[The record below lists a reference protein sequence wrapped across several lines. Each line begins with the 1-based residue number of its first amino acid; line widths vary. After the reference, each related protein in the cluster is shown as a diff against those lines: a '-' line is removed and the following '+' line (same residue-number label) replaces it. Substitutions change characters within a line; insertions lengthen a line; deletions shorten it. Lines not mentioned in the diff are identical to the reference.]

1 MITTENNQFD
11 VRFLLPLN
19 FSQYFTF
26 SFHLGTWLTYPQPLL
41 ALGLC
46 ITITQQLQISLK
58 SITAH
63 RFLLLHLDVLM
74 KSKKILLGQ
83 EVSPY
88 TVVMLQ

>member
-11 VRFLLPLN
+11 VQFLLPLN

-26 SFHLGTWLTYPQPLL
+26 SFHSGTWLTYPQPLL
-41 ALGLC
+41 ALGLRM
-46 ITITQQLQISLK
+46 TITQQLQISLK

-63 RFLLLHLDVLM
+63 KFLLLHLDVLM